1 MGAIIEPLGMFREPW
16 EYDAR
21 LAQLRR
27 MPQIPDVVGAIR
39 LTEMEKTEAAE
50 LRAEREAADKA
61 KARTA
66 A

>member
-27 MPQIPDVVGAIR
+27 MPQIPDVVRAIR
-39 LTEMEKTEAAE
+39 LAEIQKEAAAEFWAEMEAA
-50 LRAEREAADKA
+50 RKA
-61 KARTA
+61 KG
-66 A
+66 

>member
-1 MGAIIEPLGMFREPW
+1 MGAIIEPLGMFREPQ

-61 KARTA
+61 KARTPA
-66 A
+66 